1 MFAEM
6 RSTIWRKMTNPSSAI
21 SSASR
26 TPTWAVVSLRRS
38 KCHMKNRKSSSG
50 RTETRAKIVC
60 AARRSPTG
68 R

>member
-6 RSTIWRKMTNPSSAI
+6 RSTIWRKMTKPSRAI
-21 SSASR
+21 STASR

-38 KCHMKNRKSSSG
+38 KCHMKNRKSSKG
-50 RTETRAKIVC
+50 RTEISAKIVW